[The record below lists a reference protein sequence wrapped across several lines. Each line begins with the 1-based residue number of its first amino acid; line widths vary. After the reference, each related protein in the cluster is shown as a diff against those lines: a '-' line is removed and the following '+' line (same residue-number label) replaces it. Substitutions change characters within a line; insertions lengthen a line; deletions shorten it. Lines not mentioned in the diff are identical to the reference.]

1 MLALT
6 SEQRIDG
13 DALRNGVPALRA
25 FKRSDFKT
33 GTSRHDAHQLHFC
46 ITPRTTLALYR
57 GERDKRILFA
67 RADIVSSPQQLF
79 CSFDGTAIF
88 DSRPRRAGASL

>member
-13 DALRNGVPALRA
+13 DALRDGMPAFRA

-33 GTSRHDAHQLHFC
+33 GTSRRDARQLHFSM
-46 ITPRTTLALYR
+46 TPRTTLALYR
-57 GERDKRILFA
+57 GERHRRMLFGLKHKT
-67 RADIVSSPQQLF
+67 RQLML
-79 CSFDGTAIF
+79 GTAEQPEHH
-88 DSRPRRAGASL
+88 S